1 MGEKTPQK
9 DGSSC
14 SWIYLG
20 QKSAQREMYK
30 LKKKKLE
37 FDAPVQLAVML
48 QFDIVGCDVR
58 DDKTI

>member
-1 MGEKTPQK
+1 
-9 DGSSC
+9 
-14 SWIYLG
+14 
-20 QKSAQREMYK
+20 MYK
-30 LKKKKLE
+30 WKKKKLE

>member
-1 MGEKTPQK
+1 MKRRHEK

-20 QKSAQREMYK
+20 KKSAQREMYK
-30 LKKKKLE
+30 LKKKLE

-58 DDKTI
+58 DYKTI